1 MRRVPFIIAAL
12 TIVAACGGESTPKER
27 PLTGDEAASM
37 AVVQLNN
44 MQDGGAVFEAVAAVT
59 STGESLT
66 MSGLVDWEK
75 HTGRASVVAKGKEAP
90 VTELAWAGD
99 KVLERRIDLA
109 AMLPSLGLASD
120 AWILRSLDLTKR
132 TLDRIVAILLRLAST
147 EPDNALLIQQTE
159 GSSWMRT
166 DTLRGRKVDVMR
178 YGKQT
183 IYWLDATTGEMLRF
197 EGNSTGLNAPIVID
211 FIERG
216 RQTIDLPLPRD
227 VVPVSEIEDFYG
239 AVTNP

>member
-1 MRRVPFIIAAL
+1 
-12 TIVAACGGESTPKER
+12 
-27 PLTGDEAASM
+27 
-37 AVVQLNN
+37 
-44 MQDGGAVFEAVAAVT
+44 
-59 STGESLT
+59 
-66 MSGLVDWEK
+66 
-75 HTGRASVVAKGKEAP
+75 
-90 VTELAWAGD
+90 
-99 KVLERRIDLA
+99 
-109 AMLPSLGLASD
+109 
-120 AWILRSLDLTKR
+120 
-132 TLDRIVAILLRLAST
+132 
-147 EPDNALLIQQTE
+147 
-159 GSSWMRT
+159 MRT